1 MRVFHWFLAAAL
13 IFGGHV
19 AAVNAQQIVA
29 EEGDEAAN
37 ALAELEKKF
46 EVPETKDVAQLLEFI
61 GSIEKIRPTTREEL
75 MVIRKKGPLAISTAA
90 KTILEVEKDTKSPAY
105 RKASGIVLT
114 TDAQK
119 ALSPDADVAV
129 RDAFIAKVDEFLAG
143 GELGRQELMVA
154 QQIVSG
160 LEYSGNDASVAK
172 AGELYS
178 KWGAKFAESSDEQIA
193 RYGKMFVGAGR
204 RLTLVGKPL
213 ELKGTQMDGAAFD
226 ITSLKGKVVLVDFW
240 ATWCGPCRAEHPNIV
255 ANYKGYK
262 DKGFEVVAVSLDADR
277 GALEEYVKEH
287 NTGWVNLH
295 EKEAEGKNPATEYY
309 GILGIPCVMLIDKE
323 GKVVST
329 NARGEKLGALL
340 KDLLGPADPVK
351 AEEPKTE

>member
-1 MRVFHWFLAAAL
+1 M
-13 IFGGHV
+13 
-19 AAVNAQQIVA
+19 
-29 EEGDEAAN
+29 
-37 ALAELEKKF
+37 
-46 EVPETKDVAQLLEFI
+46 
-61 GSIEKIRPTTREEL
+61 
-75 MVIRKKGPLAISTAA
+75 
-90 KTILEVEKDTKSPAY
+90 
-105 RKASGIVLT
+105 
-114 TDAQK
+114 
-119 ALSPDADVAV
+119 
-129 RDAFIAKVDEFLAG
+129 
-143 GELGRQELMVA
+143 
-154 QQIVSG
+154 
-160 LEYSGNDASVAK
+160 AK

-309 GILGIPCVMLIDKE
+309 DSRHSLRHADRQGRQGGLDQCPWRKARRTAQRSAWSSRPSE
-323 GKVVST
+323 GRRT
-329 NARGEKLGALL
+329 
-340 KDLLGPADPVK
+340 
-351 AEEPKTE
+351 